1 MTTRI
6 AIIGTG
12 WVTDLHLKA
21 IEALGNVQVAAI
33 AGRNAGRVSELST
46 RAGARGYELGAVGQ
60 MLTEQTL
67 DAVFICL
74 PPHLHGDIEARCAE
88 HVRGVLIEKPI
99 SCDLDVARRTAE
111 TFAKAGTLVSVAFM
125 GRYRASVARAKQ
137 VLASE
142 AEPVV
147 LANGWW
153 VDKLPPPLWWRTL
166 AQSGGQFV
174 EQCTHLVDLSRYL
187 VGEISEVSAYETRGF
202 ITDVPDYT
210 VADAAVVNVRFASG
224 ALGNFT
230 TGCFTRDGHD
240 SGLGIGLT
248 VSTRS
253 VKCAFSSWN
262 LDLEITRRAGE
273 VEQLASPE
281 PDIFMLENAAFF
293 EALRTNDPTLI
304 RSSYPDA
311 LETLKVGVAATRSA
325 RDGKPVSLSEL

>member
-1 MTTRI
+1 MTEI

-21 IEALGNVQVAAI
+21 IQALGDVRVAAI
-33 AGRNAGRVSELST
+33 AGRNAGRVSELSART
-46 RAGARGYELGAVGQ
+46 GARGYDLGAVGQ
-60 MLTEQTL
+60 MLREQKL
-67 DAVFICL
+67 DAALICL

-99 SCDLDVARRTAE
+99 SCDLDVARRAAE
-111 TFAKAGTLVSVAFM
+111 VFAKAGTLVSVAFM

-137 VLASE
+137 VLATE
-142 AEPVV
+142 AGPAV
-147 LANGWW
+147 LVNGWW
-153 VDKLPPPLWWRTL
+153 VGQMPPPLWWRTQ

-187 VGEISEVSAYETRGF
+187 VGDISEVSAYETRGF
-202 ITDVPDYT
+202 VTDVPDYS

-224 ALGNFT
+224 ALGNFS
-230 TGCFTRDGHD
+230 TGCFSKDDHD

-248 VSTRS
+248 VSTRT

-262 LDLEITRRAGE
+262 LDLELTRQAGE
-273 VEQLASPE
+273 IERVPSLE
-281 PDIFMLENAAFF
+281 PDIFQLENAAFF
-293 EALRTNDPTLI
+293 EALRTNDPQLI

-311 LETLKVGVAATRSA
+311 LETLKVGLAATRSA
-325 RDGKPVSLSEL
+325 REGKSISLSEL